1 MDLQIVL
8 LDYLVGPHRAI
19 SASLPTIA
27 PRASISAISTSK
39 ARPAEVDRLAV
50 GDELA
55 AVWQHP
61 ETAERDGRRCFGG
74 AFHRSLSSGLGRRGK
89 KEEPALTP
97 VLHLLQ
103 DEEERKL
110 NPRS

>member
-61 ETAERDGRRCFGG
+61 VSEARSIARYHPVSGG
-74 AFHRSLSSGLGRRGK
+74 EGKKRSLRL
-89 KEEPALTP
+89 LTP